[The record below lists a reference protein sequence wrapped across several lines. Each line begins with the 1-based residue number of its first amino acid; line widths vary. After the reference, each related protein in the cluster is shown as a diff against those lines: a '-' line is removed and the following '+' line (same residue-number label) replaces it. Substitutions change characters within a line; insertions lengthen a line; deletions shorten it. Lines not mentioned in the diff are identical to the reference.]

1 MPGLDGMELLTALR
15 RRWPT
20 IKGAIMTGNP
30 PDRLARRAISVPIVH
45 KPIDL
50 PDLKRLLAD
59 S

>member
-1 MPGLDGMELLTALR
+1 MPGLDGMEFLAALR
-15 RRWPT
+15 RRWPA

-30 PDRLARRAISVPIVH
+30 QDRLARRTISVPIVH

-50 PDLKRLLAD
+50 PDLKRLL